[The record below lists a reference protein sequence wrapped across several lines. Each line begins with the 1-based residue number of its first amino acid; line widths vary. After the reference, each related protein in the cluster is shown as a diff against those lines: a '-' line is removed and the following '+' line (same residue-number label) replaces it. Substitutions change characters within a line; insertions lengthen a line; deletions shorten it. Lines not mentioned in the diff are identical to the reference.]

1 MCLYGCASA
10 LLSGH
15 TQEDPRL
22 PLGPAAPAGSVAG
35 GAPMV
40 CSGVGR
46 VPWLPS
52 SVRSRP

>member
-1 MCLYGCASA
+1 MCLYGCAPA

-22 PLGPAAPAGSVAG
+22 PLGPTAPAGSVAG